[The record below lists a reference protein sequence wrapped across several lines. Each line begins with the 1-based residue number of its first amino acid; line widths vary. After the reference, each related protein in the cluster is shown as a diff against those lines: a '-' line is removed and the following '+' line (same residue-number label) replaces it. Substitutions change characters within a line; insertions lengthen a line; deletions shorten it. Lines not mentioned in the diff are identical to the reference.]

1 MLTLPTDII
10 AVLLPFAQAFNY
22 RIWDMVQLLAIGA
35 ILAPNQRTVTAILR
49 IMGLK
54 DDAQFQNYHRVLN
67 RAKWSGLAVAKI
79 LLGLL
84 VAAFLVIGMPLVIG
98 ADDTIERRKGKT
110 IKEKGVF
117 RDPVRSSRKYT
128 VHVFGLRWMSMM
140 LIVAVP
146 WNSRVWA
153 LPFLTVLAPSE
164 KTNLANG
171 KRHKTT
177 IDWIMQ
183 MISVVRRWFPLKE
196 IVLVTDGGLCAVK
209 LGLHCLRMRCQGVSA
224 PVTWVSRLRQDA
236 VLHDWPGPQP
246 DGKPGP
252 KPKKGSRQPSLK
264 QRLADPK
271 TAWRE
276 LTLPWYNGQP
286 KTIEITTG
294 TNLWYTPGFD
304 PLPIR
309 WVLVRDPAGKLESA
323 AFLCT
328 DLNATPKA
336 ILTWFIMRWGLEVT
350 FQESRAHLGLETQR
364 QHNDL
369 AIARTTPAL
378 LGLFSLVTLFASRL
392 TQDRPLPT
400 RTAAWYTKPEPTF
413 SDAIAFVRYYLWTH
427 MEFNNSPAK
436 TTFGLFPHS
445 VLAGLVDAICYST

>member
-1 MLTLPTDII
+1 MLTLPTEII
-10 AVLLPFAQAFNY
+10 AVLTPFAQAFNY

-35 ILAPNQRTVTAILR
+35 ILAPNKRTVTAVLR

-67 RAKWSGLAVAKI
+67 RAKWSGLVVSRI

-84 VAAFLVIGMPLVIG
+84 VAAFLVLGMPLIIG
-98 ADDTIERRKGKT
+98 ADDTIERRKGKK

-117 RDPVRSSRKYT
+117 RDPVRSSHKYT

-140 LIVAVP
+140 MIVPVP
-146 WNSRVWA
+146 WSSRFWA

-196 IVLVTDGGLCAVK
+196 IVLVTDGGLCAIK
-209 LGLHCLRMRCQGVSA
+209 LGLHCLGLPT
-224 PVTWVSRLRQDA
+224 PVAWVSRLRLDA
-236 VLHDWPGPQP
+236 VLYGWAGPQP

-252 KPKKGSRQPSLK
+252 KPKKGVRQPSLK
-264 QRLADPK
+264 QRLADPETVWEK
-271 TAWRE
+271 IST
-276 LTLPWYNGQP
+276 PWYGG
-286 KTIEITTG
+286 KLKDVEITTG
-294 TNLWYTPGFD
+294 TNLWYTSGYD
-304 PLPIR
+304 PLPIC
-309 WVLVRDPAGKLESA
+309 WVLVRDPAGKFDPT

-328 DLNATPKA
+328 DLEATPGQTL
-336 ILTWFIMRWGLEVT
+336 IWFVMRWGLEVT

-378 LGLFSLVTLFASRL
+378 LGLFSLVTLFVSQL
-392 TQDRPLPT
+392 TQDQPLPT

-413 SDAIAFVRYYLWTH
+413 SDTIAFVRYYLWTH
-427 MEFNNSPAK
+427 MEFNNSPVK
-436 TTFGLFPHS
+436 TTSALFPDS
-445 VLAGLVDAICYST
+445 VLAGLVDSICYST